1 MTTFPALI
9 PSSRVFTPGEYP
21 ATAFNGYSGA
31 QNRVRH
37 SNVFLASQLRL
48 TFKAASEADML
59 TIWRH
64 YAGTQGSYESFLL
77 PDEAFSG
84 VSIADYV
91 PSTYRWIYAA
101 PGTVE
106 DLPCGG
112 HNISLTLESVPPPN
126 ASVIG
131 VRLRI
136 ALGLV
141 AGTGIGDAD
150 KSGISKT
157 IDLALAAGI
166 ALDSQNGL
174 NESIELTLT
183 TGQALNTLPGLDK
196 SIELVLNAG
205 AAIGDVQVDGVTEAV
220 DLVLVGGV
228 AEEVADEPT
237 TQYEVFLSSGTWDWT
252 AAGSPSTVDVLL
264 VAGGGGGGSRSGGG
278 GGGAGGLR
286 VVENVSVTGSVTVTV
301 GNGGAGASN
310 AALGQGSDG
319 AASSFAAES
328 AAGGGG
334 GGAANSDTNADSNG
348 RSGGSG
354 GGGGRQDTANSS
366 SGVAS
371 PSGQGNGGGIGGGGI
386 AFGGGGG
393 GGAGGAGGDREA
405 APNGLGGLGGLGIAL
420 ESLGWTPES
429 GPATVCIG
437 GQGGRTSAATAG
449 GQGGG
454 GDAPTGSSGTNGAS
468 NTGGGGGGGGSPL
481 SGVFGSGGSGGSGL
495 VIVRW
500 IA

>member
-1 MTTFPALI
+1 MSTFPALV
-9 PSSRVFTPGEYP
+9 PSSRTFTPGEYP
-21 ATAFNGYSGA
+21 ATAFAGYSGA

-37 SNVFLASQLRL
+37 SNVFLSAQLRL
-48 TFKAASEADML
+48 TFL
-59 TIWRH
+59 
-64 YAGTQGSYESFLL
+64 GL
-77 PDEAFSG
+77 DEAEMLDIWNHYSNRRGEFRSFDLPTEV
-84 VSIADYV
+84 VSYGSITDYV
-91 PSTYRWIYAA
+91 PGNYLWRYAG
-101 PGTVE
+101 PGSVE

-112 HNISLTLESVPPPN
+112 HNVSLTLETVPPVA
-126 ASVIG
+126 ASVVG
-131 VRLRI
+131 ADLLLRLRLRAGVATGGEYVPGI
-136 ALGLV
+136 SETITMSVTGGDAFAALNGINETIVLSLDPGV
-141 AGTGIGDAD
+141 VIGDASV
-150 KSGISKT
+150 SGV
-157 IDLALAAGI
+157 DLAFG
-166 ALDSQNGL
+166 
-174 NESIELTLT
+174 LTLDV
-183 TGQALNTLPGLDK
+183 GD
-196 SIELVLNAG
+196 VLNAG
-205 AAIGDVQVDGVTEAV
+205 RDGINETITLS
-220 DLVLVGGV
+220 LVAGV
-228 AEEVADEPT
+228 ATNGDIEYE
-237 TQYEVFLSSGTWDWT
+237 YEVFLSSGTWDWT

-286 VVENVSVTGSVTVTV
+286 VVTGASVSGNVTVTV
-301 GNGGAGASN
+301 GSGGAGASN

-319 AASSFAAES
+319 AASSFGAES

-334 GGAANSDTNADSNG
+334 GGEANITNTAGTAG
-348 RSGGSG
+348 RLGGSG
-354 GGGGRQDTANSS
+354 GGGGRNDAATSNGGA
-366 SGVAS
+366 AS
-371 PSGQGNGGGIGGGGI
+371 PTGQGNAGGIGGGGV

-393 GGAGGAGGDREA
+393 GGAGGAGGNREA
-405 APNGLGGLGGLGIAL
+405 ASNGLGGLGGLGIAL